1 MTGKLLWRGM
11 LAGILA
17 ALLATLFARVYAEP
31 QVDRA
36 IAFEASH
43 EAHMAGHDHGA
54 DDHGDDD
61 HGDDEAK
68 APVSRATQKS
78 IGLATAV
85 VLYGAAVGGIFSLI
99 FAYCYGRIG
108 RIGPRTLA
116 VLIAALGFLVIVIV
130 PGLKYPP
137 NPPAVGQPDTIQMR
151 TGAYFAMIL
160 VSIVALFLASRI
172 RAMTIQTLGA
182 FDALLAGLAAYV
194 VVIAIAQ
201 FGLPAIDE
209 VPSDFP
215 ATILWHFRVASIG
228 MQLILWTTLGLAF
241 GWMAERCLSSAGPRR

>member
-1 MTGKLLWRGM
+1 MTKDLLWRGM

-17 ALLATLFARVYAEP
+17 ALLATMFARVYAEP

-36 IAFEASH
+36 IALEASH
-43 EAHMAGHDHGA
+43 EAHAMGHDHG
-54 DDHGDDD
+54 
-61 HGDDEAK
+61 DEEAE

-85 VLYGAAVGGIFSLI
+85 VLYGAAVGGIFSLV
-99 FAYCYGRIG
+99 FAYCYGRVG
-108 RIGPRTLA
+108 HAGPRTLA
-116 VLIAALGFLVIVIV
+116 MLIAALGFLIIVIV

-151 TGAYFAMIL
+151 TGAYFAMIAI
-160 VSIVALFLASRI
+160 SIAALFLASRV
-172 RAMTIQTLGA
+172 RAMTLQSLGA
-182 FDALLAGLAAYV
+182 FNALIVGAIAYI

-201 FGLPAIDE
+201 IGLPAINE
-209 VPSDFP
+209 VPTDFP
-215 ATILWHFRVASIG
+215 ATVLWNFRVASIG

-241 GWMAERCLSSAGPRR
+241 GWMAERCLMKATVRR